1 VGKREQAEGEAMSR
15 EAGFIGLGSM
25 GHPMA
30 SRLIAAGH
38 PLRVWNRTASKAAGL
53 AAQGATVVAKPAE
66 AAAPGGIVFSM
77 LADDQAVEEI
87 FAPGAGLL
95 ERLGKGGVHVS
106 MSTISPA
113 ASRRMAEQHAR
124 LGVAYLAAPVFGR
137 PEAAQAGELWICLS
151 GPDSAKERIKPML
164 AMMGQGWFDF
174 GAEPGAANVVKLCGN
189 FLIAAAI
196 EALGEALA
204 LAEKNGLD
212 RTRVIEMLTG
222 TLFACPIYKGYG
234 GKIAAQN
241 YEPVGFRLALGLKD
255 ITLALRTAAESRA
268 PMPLASL
275 LHDRSLA
282 AVAKGRGEQD
292 WASLALEATEDAGLL
307 PARAQQRHAG

>member
-1 VGKREQAEGEAMSR
+1 MNA
-15 EAGFIGLGSM
+15 EAGFIGLGTM
-25 GHPMA
+25 GEPMA

-38 PLRVWNRTASKAAGL
+38 HLRVWNRTASKAARVV
-53 AAQGATVVAKPAE
+53 AEGATLVEKPAD

-77 LADDQAVEEI
+77 LADDPAVEEV
-87 FAPGAGLL
+87 FAPGAGML

-113 ASRRMAEQHAR
+113 AARRMAEEHAR
-124 LGVAYLAAPVFGR
+124 FGVAYLGAPVFGR
-137 PEAAQAGELWICLS
+137 PEAARAGELWICLS
-151 GPDSAKERIKPML
+151 GPDEFKERVKPML

-174 GAEPGAANVVKLCGN
+174 GADPGAANVVKLCGN
-189 FLIAAAI
+189 FLIAAAV

-212 RTRVIEMLTG
+212 RVRVAEMLTE

-234 GKIAAQN
+234 RKIAAQN
-241 YEPVGFRLALGLKD
+241 YQPVGFRLALGLKD
-255 ITLALRTAAESRA
+255 VTLALRTAAESEV

-275 LHDRSLA
+275 IHDRALA
-282 AVAKGRGEQD
+282 AVAKGRGEED

-307 PARAQQRHAG
+307 ARAPSRGD